1 MEAECLLFYKCL
13 RLKRKMQTV
22 HKKVE
27 ANEYVAA
34 GGSGMVGALSG
45 GKGNVSEHKDNPDDS
60 EKAEAGLVLLRAC
73 MAEDDQLTG
82 VARFLW
88 LIMLRVRAAFFFG
101 RLSVCAGSCWP
112 TGKSAEPTQTG
123 REIAAGPPAVHL
135 W

>member
-1 MEAECLLFYKCL
+1 MEAECLLFCKCL
-13 RLKRKMQTV
+13 MLKRKMQTV

-34 GGSGMVGALSG
+34 GGLTLTKQYDRYTHTTETRRKIHDDSDSG
-45 GKGNVSEHKDNPDDS
+45 GSG
-60 EKAEAGLVLLRAC
+60 

-82 VARFLW
+82 VALFLC

-112 TGKSAEPTQTG
+112 IGRSAEPTQTG
-123 REIAAGPPAVHL
+123 REIAAGPPAAHR